1 MHPDSAQ
8 GVCSTRQFAMQSPI
22 PQGSVLRDRY
32 IVKAVI
38 GQGGMGR
45 TYIAQDLERFNEA
58 CVLKEFIP
66 PSQSPDV
73 AAKAKELF
81 QREASILYQIR
92 HPQVPQ
98 FRATFEAAGR
108 LLLVQDY
115 VDGDTFRAMLS
126 QRVQQGQTFSEIEI
140 ITLLRQVLPILSYLH
155 ANGIIHRDISPENLM
170 LRSQDQVPVLIDF
183 GVVQAT
189 TNQLNSQIGL
199 PASTV
204 AGKLGYAPPEQM
216 QSGNA
221 YASSDLYALA
231 VTAMVLLTG
240 KEPAD
245 IFDGESL
252 TWQWQRY
259 ASLSPTFAQVIN
271 RMLSYKPANRY
282 RSADEVIQ
290 ALQMAQASL
299 SQVRTYAV
307 GRNTPDMSGSNSQ
320 RTVQNLAQN
329 TVYAGDQGVNNP
341 KLTKKKGGGLNVLWG
356 FLIVTFAG
364 LGSWGVTSIYFERGR
379 NPAIAPTPTPIAETT
394 KPIATASPTP
404 VPTVANVNKNLEFTR
419 GVVEGSSSASISD
432 KITSGQSVTFRFNGE
447 RDQTLIASL
456 GGLGLQMTIKNSDLK
471 PLDNKAT
478 NNESGYWQGR
488 LPYSGVYFVTI
499 RTVTGV
505 PDSNYKLDL
514 QLEGLRPTPKPTST
528 SGSTISPSPS
538 ATATPTEQTTP
549 TPSPTTEPP
558 KGDAN
563 DGSRRV
569 ISKRIDLP
577 PGSLGAS
584 VDDQVASDEVIR
596 YSVGVL
602 DKQTLSVMVDGRVR
616 VEIFAPNGG
625 LVWNSSSGNV
635 QEVPNTTAGN
645 YKIVVTSDRKNPA
658 PFRLNVSAK

>member
-1 MHPDSAQ
+1 MQPDSAQ
-8 GVCSTRQFAMQSPI
+8 GIRSSRQSAMQSPI

-32 IVKAVI
+32 VVKSVI

-98 FRATFEAAGR
+98 FRATFEVAGR

-115 VDGDTFRAMLS
+115 VDGDTFRALLS
-126 QRVQQGQTFSEIEI
+126 QRIKQGHTFSEIEI

-155 ANGIIHRDISPENLM
+155 GHGIIHRDISPENLM
-170 LRSQDQVPVLIDF
+170 LRSQDQLPVLIDF
-183 GVVQAT
+183 GVVQAA

-231 VTAMVLLTG
+231 VTAVVLLTG

-245 IFDGESL
+245 IFDGDSL

-259 ASLSPTFAQVIN
+259 ASLSPAFAQVLN

-282 RSADEVIQ
+282 RSADEVLQ

-307 GRNTPDMSGSNSQ
+307 ARNPQEMAGTGLRNPSQ
-320 RTVQNLAQN
+320 NISQN
-329 TVYAGDQGVNNP
+329 TVYAGDLGGANTRP
-341 KLTKKKGGGLNVLWG
+341 SKGKGGGLNLVWG
-356 FLIVTFAG
+356 FLIVVFAG
-364 LGSWGVTSIYFERGR
+364 LGSWAITSIYFERGR
-379 NPAIAPTPTPIAETT
+379 NATISPTPTVSTLDTIKPTT
-394 KPIATASPTP
+394 SATATPT
-404 VPTVANVNKNLEFTR
+404 PTVANVNKNLEFTQ
-419 GVVEGSSSASISD
+419 GVLEGSSRAAVSD
-432 KITSGQSVTFRFNGE
+432 KITAGQTVTFRFNGE
-447 RDQTLIASL
+447 RNQNLVASL

-471 PLDNKAT
+471 PLDSKAT
-478 NNESGYWQGR
+478 NNETGYWQGK
-488 LPYSGVYFVTI
+488 LPYSGVYFITI
-499 RTVTGV
+499 RTVAGV
-505 PDSNYKLDL
+505 SDSNYSLDL
-514 QLEGLRPTPKPTST
+514 QLEGLRPTPKPTPTNSL
-528 SGSTISPSPS
+528 SPSPTP
-538 ATATPTEQTTP
+538 TATPTEQP
-549 TPSPTTEPP
+549 TASPTTEPP
-558 KGDAN
+558 KGGAN
-563 DGSRRV
+563 DGSRKV

-577 PGSLGAS
+577 PGSFGTA

-602 DKQTLSVMVDGRVR
+602 DRQTLTVVVDGGVR

-635 QEVPNTTAGN
+635 QEIPNTTAGN
-645 YKIVVTSDRKNPA
+645 YKIVVTTERKNPA
-658 PFRLNVSAK
+658 SFRLNVSAK